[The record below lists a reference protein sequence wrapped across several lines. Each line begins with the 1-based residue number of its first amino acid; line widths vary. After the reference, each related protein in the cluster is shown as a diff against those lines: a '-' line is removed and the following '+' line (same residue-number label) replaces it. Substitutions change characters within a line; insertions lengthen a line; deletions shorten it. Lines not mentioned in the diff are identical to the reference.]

1 MKRLK
6 YTRRF
11 VNVQLTG
18 GKRKVSIR
26 RMPRRWWQTDFAFR
40 LHTQRDAATDSATDE
55 PQPHLVSAHRVLR
68 RDKLVMDR
76 RRYDVD
82 QRAGL

>member
-18 GKRKVSIR
+18 GKRKVRQHHEAQGRSSR
-26 RMPRRWWQTDFAFR
+26 CLYCCYLGQRLGTD
-40 LHTQRDAATDSATDE
+40 TSPTDE
-55 PQPHLVSAHRVLR
+55 PQPHFVNAPST
-68 RDKLVMDR
+68 
-76 RRYDVD
+76 
-82 QRAGL
+82 